1 MINIIYEDN
10 HLLVVEKPSGILSQ
24 ADKTGDMDM
33 LTILKTYL
41 REKYQKSGNVYL
53 GLVHRLDRMTSG
65 VMVFCKTSKAAARL
79 NEQMKNHI
87 FIKKYY
93 AVVEGIVPDFG
104 RLEHYLKK
112 NEIEV
117 KSYVTDDKSGK
128 FACLEYQKIKE
139 VNGNSVISVLLKTGR
154 HHQIRVQFSYVG
166 HPLLGD
172 QLYGNGTK
180 NTLMLHA
187 YYLSFYHPITKE
199 KLEFIVQP
207 TAIQWKDY
215 IENV

>member
-1 MINIIYEDN
+1 M
-10 HLLVVEKPSGILSQ
+10 
-24 ADKTGDMDM
+24 
-33 LTILKTYL
+33 
-41 REKYQKSGNVYL
+41 
-53 GLVHRLDRMTSG
+53 
-65 VMVFCKTSKAAARL
+65 
-79 NEQMKNHI
+79 
-87 FIKKYY
+87 
-93 AVVEGIVPDFG
+93 
-104 RLEHYLKK
+104 
-112 NEIEV
+112 